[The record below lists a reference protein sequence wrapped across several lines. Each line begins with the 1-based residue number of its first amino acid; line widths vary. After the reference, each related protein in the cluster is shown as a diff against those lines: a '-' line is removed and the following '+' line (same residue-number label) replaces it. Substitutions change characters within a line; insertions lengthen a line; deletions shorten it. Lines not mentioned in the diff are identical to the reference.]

1 MLDYSV
7 LPLFFTTVFF
17 LVISPGPDL
26 LLISTY
32 SSSKGFKSGL
42 MLSAGVFIAGILQT
56 LLVAFGLGQLMQ
68 SMPVFAVAIK
78 TLGALYLGY
87 LGLRMLYTWWLN
99 QQTQPTQQAVR
110 NIEKTTDTDL
120 VIKGFLNN
128 LLNPKAL
135 LFFSLFLPQFTTQ
148 TTPLSGQILILG
160 LLLSGF
166 ALLTNLVFALSFSQF
181 AKLLG
186 NKSNL
191 TKHVDALLGVVFLG
205 LATRLAISK

>member
-1 MLDYSV
+1 
-7 LPLFFTTVFF
+7 
-17 LVISPGPDL
+17 
-26 LLISTY
+26 
-32 SSSKGFKSGL
+32 
-42 MLSAGVFIAGILQT
+42 
-56 LLVAFGLGQLMQ
+56 
-68 SMPVFAVAIK
+68 
-78 TLGALYLGY
+78 
-87 LGLRMLYTWWLN
+87 
-99 QQTQPTQQAVR
+99 VR

-148 TTPLSGQILILG
+148 TTALSGQILILG